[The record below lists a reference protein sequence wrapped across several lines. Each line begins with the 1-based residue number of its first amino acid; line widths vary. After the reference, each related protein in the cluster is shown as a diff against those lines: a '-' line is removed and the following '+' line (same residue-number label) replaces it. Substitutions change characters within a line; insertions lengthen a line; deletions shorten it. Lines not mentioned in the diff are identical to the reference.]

1 MWAHWRLGLGVVVGA
16 AVWIGAVLLGA
27 PAPTRPLIGWD
38 AGALV
43 YLAFTW
49 QVFLTATEA
58 EVRGRCEA
66 QDERRGVIL
75 GLVLVAILAALGA
88 IVAALIAV
96 RGPAKA
102 QTIPV
107 AALAG
112 VTLITSWV
120 VLQSIFTAHYAHRH
134 FQSVAQYGPDLG
146 FRFPG
151 EAPRSYM
158 DFVYLAVCIGATA
171 QISDPD
177 VPTTRL
183 RNLVTA
189 HAAVSFFYN
198 TAVLALGIN
207 ILSSL
212 VGH

>member
-1 MWAHWRLGLGVVVGA
+1 MLVHWRLGLGVAVGLG
-16 AVWIGAVLLGA
+16 VWIAAVLLGA
-27 PAPTRPLIGWD
+27 PLATRALIGWD

-43 YLAFTW
+43 YLLFTW
-49 QVFLTATEA
+49 QVFLTANEE
-58 EVRGRCEA
+58 EVRGHCDRE
-66 QDERRGVIL
+66 DERRGVIL
-75 GLVLVAILAALGA
+75 ALVLLAILAALGA

-96 RGPAKA
+96 RGPEKD
-102 QTIPV
+102 QTNLV

-134 FQSVAQYGPDLG
+134 FQATIKGGPGAG
-146 FRFPG
+146 FQFPG
-151 EAPRSYM
+151 EAPRTYM

-171 QISDPD
+171 QISDPN
-177 VPTTRL
+177 VPTTPL

-207 ILSSL
+207 ILSSI